1 MISLAQATV
10 EKIVIHKINV
20 VANNEEEGTKKECF
34 ISKNEI
40 QFLDEETQEIL
51 KSYFSLALKSPDLYR
66 FIDNHNLVASECEQ
80 LFEKKTSVYDFSVKV
95 LEKLTDVVADKDI
108 NANEVYVAY
117 FTNCEVDDQFVDAVG
132 IFTSEQK
139 ETFLKLLQNENEI
152 NFQTDEGIGLKK
164 LNKGC
169 IIFNIT
175 EDNSYIIKAQD
186 NTKGDDVYWIDNF
199 LEAKAIENEYFNTE
213 SFFKICKDFNDEVLA
228 PNNTVA
234 NEDRI
239 KFLQNSLNYFQ
250 TNQTFDE
257 NQFNETTIGNPEV
270 IQAFNNFKQGYR
282 NKYEV
287 EIPASFDIDETAV
300 KKSKKYLR
308 SVIKLD
314 KNFHIYVHSRPEYLE
329 RGYDAEKGI
338 SFYKVFFEV
347 ES

>member
-1 MISLAQATV
+1 MISLAQATI
-10 EKIVIHKINV
+10 ESIVIHKIK
-20 VANNEEEGTKKECF
+20 VAANEEEGTQKEVF
-34 ISKNEI
+34 TSKNEI
-40 QFLDEETQEIL
+40 QFLDEQTQEIL

-66 FIDNHNLVASECEQ
+66 FIDNHNLVASECENV
-80 LFEKKTSVYDFSVKV
+80 FEKKTKMYNASLKFLD
-95 LEKLTDVVADKDI
+95 KLSEVIEGKDI
-108 NANEVYVAY
+108 NPMELYVVH
-117 FTNCEVDDQFVDAVG
+117 FTNCEVDDQFVDAIG
-132 IFTSEQK
+132 IFTSENK
-139 ETFLKLLQNENEI
+139 ETFLKIHQNENEI
-152 NFQTDEGIGLKK
+152 NFQTEDGISLKK

-169 IIFNIT
+169 IIFNVRE
-175 EDNSYIIKAQD
+175 EDSYIVKAQD

-228 PNNTVA
+228 PNDTVA

-250 TNQTFDE
+250 SNQTFDE
-257 NQFNETTIGNPEV
+257 EQFNQTTIGNPEV
-270 IQAFNNFKQGYR
+270 IQEFNNYKQRYR

-314 KNFHIYVHSRPEYLE
+314 KNFHIYVHSRPEFLE
-329 RGYDAEKGI
+329 RGYDADKGK

>member
-1 MISLAQATV
+1 MISLAQATI
-10 EKIVIHKINV
+10 ESIVIHKIKV
-20 VANNEEEGTKKECF
+20 VANEEEGTQKEVF
-34 ISKNEI
+34 TSKNEI
-40 QFLDEETQEIL
+40 QFLDEQTQEIL

-66 FIDNHNLVASECEQ
+66 FIDNHNLVASECENV
-80 LFEKKTSVYDFSVKV
+80 FEKKTKMYDASLKF
-95 LEKLTDVVADKDI
+95 LDKLSEVIEGKDI
-108 NANEVYVAY
+108 NPMELYVAH
-117 FTNCEVDDQFVDAVG
+117 FTNCEVDDQFVDAIG
-132 IFTSEQK
+132 IFTSENK
-139 ETFLKLLQNENEI
+139 ETFLKILQNENEI
-152 NFQTDEGIGLKK
+152 NFKTEDGISLKK

-169 IIFNIT
+169 IIFNVT
-175 EDNSYIIKAQD
+175 EEDSYIVKAQD

-228 PNNTVA
+228 PNDTVA

-250 TNQTFDE
+250 SNQTFDE
-257 NQFNETTIGNPEV
+257 EQFNQTTIGNPEV

-314 KNFHIYVHSRPEYLE
+314 KNFHIYVHSRPEFLE
-329 RGYDAEKGI
+329 RGYDADKGK